1 MSVESLPYSYKTINW
16 LATAAD
22 ARKSYGVYVSESI
35 KHLQAVPPADIVCF
49 ILRDGTALGL
59 DAQAPVYI
67 VSESW
72 FNRIKLTKR
81 SQGVLAII
89 RQPTWSAEAEYTHW
103 VVCDT
108 IQNPGNLGAI
118 IRSVSAFLPS
128 ALVVC
133 CGQGA
138 DPFHPDCVR
147 ASAGMIHRQ
156 PVVSLADDALPVDRA
171 WYALDP
177 TGKPDL
183 KRLKKPV
190 KLGIIL
196 GSEGH
201 GVRESLN
208 SRYKPEK
215 IRIATASHVESLNV
229 AVTAGIIANYLSHL

>member
-49 ILRDGTALGL
+49 ILRDGTALVL
-59 DAQAPVYI
+59 DAQAPVYT

-133 CGQGA
+133 CGQS
-138 DPFHPDCVR
+138 DLQ
-147 ASAGMIHRQ
+147 AGSSTRPRWRHRRTLR
-156 PVVSLADDALPVDRA
+156 PRLPRPLPVLTPHPA
-171 WYALDP
+171 PAAP
-177 TGKPDL
+177 P
-183 KRLKKPV
+183 
-190 KLGIIL
+190 
-196 GSEGH
+196 
-201 GVRESLN
+201 
-208 SRYKPEK
+208 
-215 IRIATASHVESLNV
+215 
-229 AVTAGIIANYLSHL
+229 